1 MELAVQARNGRPWR
15 RLNDKVSERGGSL
28 ERFWDTHLKDRAN
41 IELDWYIF
49 ERIIIE
55 HKDYKSLWRKR
66 TTDDGEPINH
76 NQVVRA
82 HGEKVF
88 ETIKLAITSIDD
100 LKGLS
105 QTLSQM
111 GYEHYK
117 LGVRSE
123 HYQVSICHLV

>member
-1 MELAVQARNGRPWR
+1 MTTR
-15 RLNDKVSERGGSL
+15 VSLRV
-28 ERFWDTHLKDRAN
+28 
-41 IELDWYIF
+41 
-49 ERIIIE
+49 IIE
-55 HKDYKSLWRKR
+55 HKDYKCLWRKR
-66 TTDDGEPINH
+66 TTEDGEPINH

-88 ETIKLAITSIDD
+88 DTIKLAITSIDD

-123 HYQVSICHLV
+123 HYQVSPASAQQSAFFYSP